1 MYNTLYELIMSW
13 LFDGAVITGE
23 IEMVATFLTTL
34 STIAVYA
41 VPFVIVG
48 LTIVA
53 LFNLINKR

>member
-1 MYNTLYELIMSW
+1 MYNTLYELIISW

-34 STIAVYA
+34 STIAIYA

-48 LTIVA
+48 LVIVTI
-53 LFNLINKR
+53 FNLIKR

>member
-13 LFDGAVITGE
+13 LFNGVTITGE

-34 STIAVYA
+34 STIAIYS

-53 LFNLINKR
+53 IFNLIKR

>member
-34 STIAVYA
+34 STIAIYA
-41 VPFVIVG
+41 VPFLIVG

-53 LFNLINKR
+53 IFNLIKR